1 MKEKLE
7 AFKNKTKLAINKV
20 IHPMLGNI
28 SISMEKRIAIEI
40 LQDSISIC
48 QFDGKN
54 QIKNLFN
61 EKVEVEKD
69 QTLEKNPEIYQEK
82 ISEIVL
88 KNKLNNFEANVII
101 PTSICEIKKITIPV
115 PEEDIANANEI
126 IFQNFE
132 IKANDINFWIS
143 SGHFTDL
150 KDTDLVSHQI
160 LSKNEET
167 LELELVVAKTTTD
180 KINFYKELLKRSGLN
195 ANLFEPKL
203 FSIINSIL
211 IKKQD
216 LKPYQFG
223 VIEYSNE
230 QSYFVAV
237 SDNSFKFTNLDISRS
252 DKVLLKQL
260 ENMENPDGPF
270 WSEVFERSM
279 QNASSLIEEINNDE
293 NNEIKLKEIYFF
305 SELDKIKNFS
315 SGIKNKF
322 NEIIIKEISLIFN
335 QKVETEIKD
344 NLVEYD
350 TLKENLFET
359 KKIKLSKKVE
369 KSFPISY
376 LDVNKIYPIIG
387 SSLRYFNSFNVKRKL
402 IPQFSINL
410 NPENFKYVINNRIKA
425 SNYLLNMITVC
436 LLVVFSAVIFLNFP
450 VYLEKSKKL
459 KQHPFIVK
467 NYDNKL
473 KEIQIISSN
482 FKKIDKDIKLASE
495 VQSSTNQ
502 YYKLILNTPEIVPQG
517 VKLNKLQFADAKAT
531 FEGHAVTDYDLN
543 IFVENIR
550 EIIGKPDV
558 TSLNIA
564 IVDNNNDTN
573 DDPIISE
580 QGEELNQNFAIN
592 GDIFRN
598 FVIEVSL

>member
-40 LQDSISIC
+40 LQDSVSIC

-211 IKKQD
+211 I
-216 LKPYQFG
+216 
-223 VIEYSNE
+223 
-230 QSYFVAV
+230 
-237 SDNSFKFTNLDISRS
+237 
-252 DKVLLKQL
+252 
-260 ENMENPDGPF
+260 
-270 WSEVFERSM
+270 
-279 QNASSLIEEINNDE
+279 
-293 NNEIKLKEIYFF
+293 
-305 SELDKIKNFS
+305 
-315 SGIKNKF
+315 
-322 NEIIIKEISLIFN
+322 
-335 QKVETEIKD
+335 
-344 NLVEYD
+344 
-350 TLKENLFET
+350 
-359 KKIKLSKKVE
+359 
-369 KSFPISY
+369 
-376 LDVNKIYPIIG
+376 
-387 SSLRYFNSFNVKRKL
+387 
-402 IPQFSINL
+402 
-410 NPENFKYVINNRIKA
+410 
-425 SNYLLNMITVC
+425 
-436 LLVVFSAVIFLNFP
+436 
-450 VYLEKSKKL
+450 
-459 KQHPFIVK
+459 
-467 NYDNKL
+467 
-473 KEIQIISSN
+473 
-482 FKKIDKDIKLASE
+482 
-495 VQSSTNQ
+495 
-502 YYKLILNTPEIVPQG
+502 
-517 VKLNKLQFADAKAT
+517 
-531 FEGHAVTDYDLN
+531 
-543 IFVENIR
+543 
-550 EIIGKPDV
+550 
-558 TSLNIA
+558 
-564 IVDNNNDTN
+564 
-573 DDPIISE
+573 
-580 QGEELNQNFAIN
+580 
-592 GDIFRN
+592 
-598 FVIEVSL
+598 

>member
-237 SDNSFKFTNLDISRS
+237 SENSFKFTNLDISRS

-293 NNEIKLKEIYFF
+293 NNEIKLKEIYLF

-410 NPENFKYVINNRIKA
+410 NPENYKYAINNRIKA
-425 SNYLLNMITVC
+425 SNYLLNMITVF